1 MIQGI
6 FEKEHNHRFLCQVKI
21 NNSSEICY
29 ISNSSHLSDLI
40 NLDNKEVL
48 LRENKGK
55 NLKTRYTLYAVNSD
69 NTNILLDLKELNN
82 IFFLYLKDKKKNLPI
97 KKEAFISGY
106 KSDFYLE
113 TTKQIYEIKGVLSRT
128 NIANYT
134 FKYHNRAYK
143 QLQKI
148 KHLLLLGYKINFIF
162 ILLNPK
168 IDTFIL
174 SDKRL
179 KENKLFLN
187 CIKLGLKVYFYKT
200 YWDKKDFKIIKT
212 QTKTNF

>member
-1 MIQGI
+1 M
-6 FEKEHNHRFLCQVKI
+6 
-21 NNSSEICY
+21 
-29 ISNSSHLSDLI
+29 
-40 NLDNKEVL
+40 DNKEVL

-97 KKEAFISGY
+97 KKESFISDY

-162 ILLNPK
+162 ILLNPQ

-187 CIKLGLKVYFYKT
+187 CIKLGLKVCFYKT